1 MDINKVV
8 FGNFS
13 VGARQSEAKKSEKR
27 EEESAKANVGSEAK
41 NFDAEAVFDALNIAG
56 LQNKAQIAHT
66 EKKEVNPSDYLTED
80 RISDIE
86 AMMGKFEDG
95 VGKIADAIEAE
106 LPGFF
111 AADAKNAL
119 AAKIFA
125 QE

>member
-8 FGNFS
+8 FGDFS
-13 VGARQSEAKKSEKR
+13 IGARKNEAKKSETQ
-27 EEESAKANVGSEAK
+27 EEPSKASVAGEAK
-41 NFDAEAVFDALNIAG
+41 SVDAEAVLDALNIAG
-56 LQNKAQIAHT
+56 LQNKAQIARA
-66 EKKEVNPSDYLTED
+66 EKKEIDPSEFLSEE
-80 RISDIE
+80 RIADIE

-95 VGKIADAIEAE
+95 VDKIANAIEAE

>member
-1 MDINKVV
+1 M
-8 FGNFS
+8 
-13 VGARQSEAKKSEKR
+13 
-27 EEESAKANVGSEAK
+27 
-41 NFDAEAVFDALNIAG
+41 NIAG
-56 LQNKAQIAHT
+56 LQNKAQIAHP

-111 AADAKNAL
+111 AQDTKNAL

>member
-1 MDINKVV
+1 MDVNKVV

-13 VGARQSEAKKSEKR
+13 IGAQKGEAKKSEER
-27 EEESAKANVGSEAK
+27 EETNKASVGSEAK
-41 NFDAEAVFDALNIAG
+41 NIDSEALFDALNIAG
-56 LQNKAQIAHT
+56 LQNKAQIAHP

>member
-13 VGARQSEAKKSEKR
+13 IGARKGEAKKSETR
-27 EEESAKANVGSEAK
+27 EEESPKANVGGEAK
-41 NFDAEAVFDALNIAG
+41 NFDAEAVLDALKIAG
-56 LQNKAQIAHT
+56 LQNKAQIAHP

-80 RISDIE
+80 RISEIE
-86 AMMGKFEDG
+86 AMMGKFDDG
-95 VGKIADAIEAE
+95 VSKIADAIEAE